1 MLFELT
7 TLPATHKTSAEKLAA
22 LLGSEAA
29 RLDGIVLEEGVE
41 FGNKLEEVA
50 EGEEAAIQG
59 PRRTNDRSVGCEVN
73 VLLTAAE
80 DDTLADGLL
89 ARVGLRVKALNRRLG
104 DAIEETKASK
114 R

>member
-1 MLFELT
+1 M
-7 TLPATHKTSAEKLAA
+7 
-22 LLGSEAA
+22 
-29 RLDGIVLEEGVE
+29 LEEGVE

-59 PRRTNDRSVGCEVN
+59 PRRTNDRSIRCEVN

-89 ARVGLRVKALNRRLG
+89 ARVGLRVKALDRRLG
-104 DAIEETKASK
+104 DTIEETKASK